1 MMWRLIK
8 RTSYLAEELHPKDNL
23 KSLLGIEQLECVY
36 VFLYYAKTSNISL

>member
-23 KSLLGIEQLECVY
+23 VIVRDWTTRMCICV
-36 VFLYYAKTSNISL
+36 FILRKNF